1 MRSVQRRAFRAA
13 AFVCIL
19 VAAASCTTTPGR
31 LPTANANSVTIP
43 YNPYDYDPDDLQRQA
58 DAHCSTYG
66 RRAVYVDET
75 IDPSSVRWRY
85 RHYNCA

>member
-1 MRSVQRRAFRAA
+1 MLCVFAGAAACATTGGMRS
-13 AFVCIL
+13 
-19 VAAASCTTTPGR
+19 
-31 LPTANANSVTIP
+31 PTANANSVTIP

-58 DAHCSTYG
+58 EAHCTTYG

-85 RHYNCA
+85 RHYNCV